1 MIKKFFPTFIALI
14 VMSMLVV
21 ACAPQPT
28 PTPEA
33 TQPPAAETTA
43 PEVTE
48 APTVPA
54 TETVTEAPQTTQE
67 PIKIGFFSP
76 TTGFAAADG
85 TSALQSAQLAVKIV
99 NEKGGVL
106 GRQLELVFYDDAAKP
121 DQTSAIARKLI
132 EQDKVVAGISG
143 SYSGSTRAA
152 APIFQEA
159 GIPMLSAYGIHPEVT
174 KTGNMIFRIGT
185 LADVQGRI
193 GAELIG
199 NVMNF
204 KKVAILTVDNDF
216 GISLTD
222 GFKKH
227 ATDLGLE
234 IVLEEKYPLGET
246 EFRPIIGKIKSSG
259 AEVVYATGYFNEAAN
274 LVSQAKDEGLNIQ
287 IVGQEG
293 YDSPQFVQLGGPAT
307 EGVVITTDLNRDS
320 DRPMTKTFLEQY
332 KATYGEDADM
342 VGASAFDAVMVLA
355 YAIQTAGSTD
365 PMAIVNAISNLKN
378 FEDVATGPFW
388 GYTADREVLRPISSQ
403 IVKDGAFHLYH
414 EFDDLQLVTP

>member
-1 MIKKFFPTFIALI
+1 MIKKFFPVFIAFILI
-14 VMSMLVV
+14 SMLAV
-21 ACAPQPT
+21 ACAPQSTAT
-28 PTPEA
+28 PAA
-33 TQPPAAETTA
+33 TQPPAVETTA
-43 PEVTE
+43 PEVTD
-48 APTVPA
+48 APTIPS
-54 TETVTEAPQTTQE
+54 TEPVTEAPQTTQE

-199 NVMNF
+199 KVMNF

-293 YDSPQFVQLGGPAT
+293 YDSPQFIQLGGPAT

-342 VGASAFDAVMVLA
+342 VGASAFDAVMVLS

-365 PMAIVNAISNLKN
+365 PMAIVNAIANLKN

-414 EFDDLQLVTP
+414 EFDDLQIVTP